1 MSKYVSKHYTAEEI
15 DQRLLQGYYDDVVA
29 AGYTGSFEQFKK
41 SLVLSGSMINCGT
54 VELPSTVEN
63 GVAVDKAGDPN
74 VLFYV
79 YKTSNGQV
87 GIIKQIYKNDGN
99 TIQYLTLNGV
109 EYVRTVNYASGRKG
123 SWKNIDKAS
132 LVYKLHYDSSSR
144 TISFWDPIQDTA
156 FGGVQLPLASQS
168 TAGLMSSNDKTKL
181 DKLSSGGGGDIIG
194 TSYDLNTYDNAG
206 VYLIQTGSNPAQNY
220 PIQTPK
226 NSVIKLIVTDSYD
239 GDYHVVLQV
248 AIVNNHVGG
257 EGNMYLRTRTRD
269 QWGSW
274 AKLQTNVEVNAIGLG
289 QSKTFDDLTDNG
301 MYSGVNVYHTGS
313 TDSNGYPIVGYET
326 FVLVVISGYLT
337 GAGVTQL
344 KYSINTDGNTKVETR
359 NNVNGWTNWSPI
371 QGGGTS
377 TISEAT
383 TEIAGVVKLGVS
395 LTDGYLPVVN
405 IPSGYNGSGMA
416 VQIDSAIFAITGN
429 NNTLTLPL
437 SDTGGLGKSS
447 TGIGLQINLG
457 TMYGY
462 NGNYTK
468 VNAIPLCIGTP
479 ANSDEFLGCTG
490 SFDLRAPNKVPSIPV
505 NPNQFKLGSLGLEL
519 KNPGS
524 ATKVTWDSSSDMNHF
539 QTPGVY
545 DIYGER
551 TNSNDNLPILNA
563 SPGHSISARL
573 TVVAS
578 TLQPD
583 QTEICITQF
592 LMLSNRL
599 GGEGTMYV
607 RTYNQN
613 NSPFTDGWSP
623 WQKQMGMIETII
635 NSNDITVGQEIF
647 AGYAVSIGKGL
658 NGMIDNGMYSGIYT
672 DGIEYTGEW
681 DNNSGKP
688 LYVINPAAIKYLETF
703 VLVVIN
709 DYAASSKLNLP
720 RHITQLKYAVDAITG
735 QSTVKKRVG
744 TGKDTISWGDWQDIG
759 GGGSN
764 EVDVTDAVKAYGLPS
779 LIAQGFAKEG
789 VTYKVVCDM
798 SDVPKIDN
806 KDKIST
812 HLDSI
817 RDSLDDK
824 AILLIKCYNRYISLD
839 GSIMNKPI
847 VFVDC
852 TIVGSESYYFKYCI
866 NSMNTSDETVKVSA
880 DMTTL

>member
-41 SLVLSGSMINCGT
+41 SLVLSGCILNCGT
-54 VELPSTVEN
+54 VELSSTIEN

-74 VLFYV
+74 ILFYV

-87 GIIKQIYKNDGN
+87 GIIKQIYKRNGN
-99 TIQYLTLNGV
+99 TIQYLTLDGV
-109 EYVRTVNYASGRKG
+109 EYVRTVNYSSGRTG

-132 LVYKLHYDSSSR
+132 LVYRLHYDPSSR
-144 TISFWDPIQDTA
+144 TVSFWDPIQDTA

-181 DKLSSGGGGDIIG
+181 DKLSSGGGDIIG

-206 VYLIQTGSNPAQNY
+206 VYLIQTGSNSAQNY

-383 TEIAGVVKLGVS
+383 TETAGVVKLGKS
-395 LTDGYLPVVN
+395 NNEGWLAIGNSNDSS
-405 IPSGYNGSGMA
+405 IGSGLGLK
-416 VQIDSAIFAITGN
+416 IDSSVFGILY
-429 NNTLTLPL
+429 NTLLL
-437 SDTGGLGKSS
+437 RLGNGGGLKQDG
-447 TGIGLQINLG
+447 GLRINLG
-457 TMYGY
+457 TEIKGY
-462 NGNYTK
+462 NQ
-468 VNAIPLCIGTP
+468 NAIPLCMGTP
-479 ANSDEFLGCTG
+479 VNIDEFNQFTG
-490 SFDLRAPNKVPSIPV
+490 NKKLNEVPLIPV
-505 NPNQFKLGSLGLEL
+505 HPDQFKLGNNGLEL

-524 ATKVTWDSSSDMNHF
+524 ATKVTWDSSSDMNRF

-623 WQKQMGMIETII
+623 WQKQMGMVETII
-635 NSNDITVGQEIF
+635 NSNDITAGQEIF
-647 AGYAVSIGKGL
+647 SGYAVSIGKGL

-688 LYVINPAAIKYLETF
+688 LYVINPAAISYLETF

-764 EVDVTDAVKAYGLPS
+764 EVDVTDAVKAYGLPA
-779 LIAQGFAKEG
+779 LIEQGFAQEG
-789 VTYKVVCDM
+789 VTYKVLDFGENAPVVFD
-798 SDVPKIDN
+798 SENKIFN
-806 KDKIST
+806 KLISSGIDGIEGHWDAYIKNYNNYIT
-812 HLDSI
+812 IHACGYEGGNNPRVL
-817 RDSLDDK
+817 LYQF
-824 AILLIKCYNRYISLD
+824 ILSKDLK
-839 GSIMNKPI
+839 
-847 VFVDC
+847 
-852 TIVGSESYYFKYCI
+852 TI
-866 NSMNTSDETVKVSA
+866 KVSA